1 MARFSSNPNVRSTPY
16 LIPLNRTEKDSI
28 RTRAKEARM
37 KPIVFIRTMAL
48 DGKVITVPV
57 INDDDRIELRRQGHN
72 LNQLV
77 HASHAGGHPDIEP
90 TLSSLRALLQRIDQR
105 LIQ

>member
-1 MARFSSNPNVRSTPY
+1 MARVSSNPNVRSTPY
-16 LIPLNRTEKDSI
+16 LIPLNRAEKAAI
-28 RTRAKEARM
+28 QTRAEKARL

-77 HASHAGGHPDIEP
+77 HASHAGGYPDFEP
-90 TLSSLRALLQRIDQR
+90 TLSSLRALLQRIDQGLSR
-105 LIQ
+105 